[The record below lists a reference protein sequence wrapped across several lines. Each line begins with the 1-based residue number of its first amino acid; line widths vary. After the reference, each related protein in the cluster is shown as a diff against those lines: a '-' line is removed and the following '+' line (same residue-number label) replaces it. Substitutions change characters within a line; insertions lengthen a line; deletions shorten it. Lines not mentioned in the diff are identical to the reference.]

1 MSKSSVSNSPGDSS
15 ANSSAAAYPPVGYA
29 CYVVFILFLAYTV
42 SSIDRQILTLMIDPV
57 REDLDLSDVQISL
70 LQGFAFSVLF
80 SVVGLPVS
88 RLADRK
94 NRRNIIAIGV
104 SFWCLMTAL
113 CGYAQ
118 NFMQLFLARMGVG
131 VGEAT
136 LTPTATSMIS
146 DYFEPRSRGMALSI
160 FYLGYPI
167 GGGAALIIG
176 AFVLS
181 LLEGMESVHLS
192 FLGTFKPWQAA
203 FLIVGIPGLLIT
215 VLMYTV
221 KEPIRRGMLELDG
234 MGVVEKVSL
243 GQLWAYIKLNGKA
256 YRAHI
261 SAVTL
266 MSVLSFGVGMWFPT
280 FFMRT
285 YGLTAGEAGY
295 YYGSVVIVSGTLGLV
310 FGGWLSRYL
319 RDRGYIDANFRV
331 LMLATAGKAGYII
344 APLMPTA
351 ELALLVLFPTNLF
364 SSMVPG
370 VNMAALHDITPN
382 QMRGQMSA
390 IMLFFVNMVGMTVG
404 GVLVASFTDY
414 VFQDPDSLRYSLSWS
429 AAIVVPIVAL
439 ILYRGMSA
447 FRESL
452 RKYGQME

>member
-1 MSKSSVSNSPGDSS
+1 MPNPENLDSTRV
-15 ANSSAAAYPPVGYA
+15 AYPPVGYA

-57 REDLDLSDVQISL
+57 RADLNLSDVQISL

-80 SVVGLPVS
+80 SVAGLPIS

-94 NRRNIIAIGV
+94 NRRNIVAIGV

-118 NFMQLFLARMGVG
+118 SFLQLFLVRMGVG

-136 LTPTATSMIS
+136 LTPTATSLIS

-181 LLEGMESVHLS
+181 SLEGMDFVTLS

-215 VLMYTV
+215 ALMYTV
-221 KEPIRRGMLELDG
+221 KEPTRRGMLELESQG
-234 MGVVEKVSL
+234 QGPVEKVSL
-243 GQLWAYIKLNGKA
+243 KQLWAYIKLNGDA
-256 YRAHI
+256 YGAHI
-261 SAVTL
+261 SSVTL
-266 MSVLSFGVGMWFPT
+266 MSVLSYGVAMWFPT
-280 FFMRT
+280 FFIRT
-285 YGLTAGEAGY
+285 YGLTAAEAGY
-295 YYGSVVIVSGTLGLV
+295 YYGSVVIVSGTLGLII
-310 FGGWLSRYL
+310 GGWLSRYL
-319 RDRGYIDANFRV
+319 RDRGFIDSNFRV
-331 LMLATAGKAGYII
+331 LMLAVVGKSGYVL
-344 APLMPTA
+344 APLMPTP
-351 ELALLVLFPTNLF
+351 ELALIVLFPTNLL

-370 VNMAALHDITPN
+370 VNMAALHEITPN
-382 QMRGQMSA
+382 QMRGQMTA
-390 IMLFFVNMVGMTVG
+390 IMMFFINMVGMTSG

-414 VFQDPDSLRYSLSWS
+414 FFQDPDSLRYSLSLA
-429 AAIVVPIVAL
+429 AAIVVPVVAL

-452 RKYGQME
+452 VKYGKFN

>member
-1 MSKSSVSNSPGDSS
+1 MSNTDQ
-15 ANSSAAAYPPVGYA
+15 ANSASRPYPSVGYA
-29 CYVVFILFLAYTV
+29 CYVVFVLFLAYTV

-57 REDLDLSDVQISL
+57 RADLELTDVEISL
-70 LQGFAFSVLF
+70 LQGFAFSILF

-94 NRRNIIAIGV
+94 NRRNIVAIGI
-104 SFWCLMTAL
+104 SFWCVMTAM

-118 NFMQLFLARMGVG
+118 NFVQLFLARMGVG

-167 GGGAALIIG
+167 GGGAALLIG

-181 LLEGMESVHLS
+181 SLEGMETVSLS
-192 FLGTFKPWQAA
+192 FLGIFKPWQAA
-203 FLIVGIPGLLIT
+203 FLIVGLPGLLLAA
-215 VLMYTV
+215 LMFTV
-221 KEPIRRGMLELDG
+221 KEPLRRGMLKVKGQE
-234 MGVVEKVSL
+234 VIEKVPL
-243 GQLWAYIKLNGKA
+243 GQVGAYIKQNGKA
-256 YRAHI
+256 YSAHI
-261 SAVTL
+261 SGVTL
-266 MSVLSFGVGMWFPT
+266 ASVLSFGVAMWFPT

-295 YYGSVVIVSGTLGLV
+295 YYGTIVIVSGTMGLII
-310 FGGWLSRYL
+310 GGWLSRCL

-331 LMLATAGKAGYII
+331 MMIAVLGKSGYII

-364 SSMVPG
+364 SSMLPG

-382 QMRGQMSA
+382 QMRGQMTA
-390 IMLFFVNMVGMTVG
+390 IMLFFVNMVGMSFG
-404 GVLVASFTDY
+404 GILIAVFTDY
-414 VFQDPDSLRYSLSWS
+414 IFQDVLALRYSLSC
-429 AAIVVPIVAL
+429 AAALVIPVVAY
-439 ILYRGMSA
+439 ILYSGMDA

-452 RKYGQME
+452 RKYGPID